1 MQREV
6 VASNRLRVQMAKK
19 KKNKPFGSR
28 NEQRVLCLKTSLGFF
43 PGILDGLI
51 KVIDSLQKYVIISLA
66 FLW

>member
-6 VASNRLRVQMAKK
+6 VASNRLRVQIAKK
-19 KKNKPFGSR
+19 KNEPFGSR